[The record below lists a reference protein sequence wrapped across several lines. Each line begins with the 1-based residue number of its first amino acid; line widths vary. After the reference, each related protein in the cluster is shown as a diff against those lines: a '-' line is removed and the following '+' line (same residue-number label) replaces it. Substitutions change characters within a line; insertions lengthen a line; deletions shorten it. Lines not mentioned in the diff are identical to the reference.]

1 MLQGVKKWL
10 ALEGYYIRKRIHK
23 KYYIIYRSEGGAGFF
38 SNYFWVLGHVVFAR
52 KLGYIPVVD
61 MEHYKTLYSE
71 TEPVE
76 GEKNAWNYFFENV
89 GEVSLEDAYASG
101 KYVLGRDK
109 YLTKYAEKYSIPP
122 YRFPTDKTLAFY
134 QPYIEKHMKIREEIS
149 REFEREWNKKVRPD
163 DHVVGIHIRGTD
175 MKNDLGH
182 PVPAAVEVYLDKLKK
197 LLADHP
203 EIHKIFLAT
212 DENNIKERF
221 EEEFRQST
229 YVLFVNEVFR
239 VSDNGETLKT
249 GIHELQVENPRLNH
263 KYLIGKE
270 VLQDAWFLNQCE
282 YLVCGYSNV
291 TNVVMLWN
299 QGRFK
304 QIICV
309 EPIK

>member
-10 ALEGYYIRKRIHK
+10 ALEGYYIRQRIHK
-23 KYYIIYRSEGGAGFF
+23 KYYVIYRSEGGAGFF

-61 MEHYKTLYSE
+61 MENYDTLYSE
-71 TEPVE
+71 EEPVN

-89 GEVSLEDAYASG
+89 GDVSLTQAYESG
-101 KYVLGRDK
+101 RYVLGQDK
-109 YLTKYAEKYSIPP
+109 YLTKYAEKYSAPL
-122 YRFPTDKTLAFY
+122 YRFPTDKTIAFY
-134 QPYIEKHMKIREEIS
+134 KPYIEKHMRMREEITD
-149 REFEREWNKKVRPD
+149 EFEKEWNKKVSQN

-182 PVPAAVEVYLDKLKK
+182 PVPAAVEVYLDKLKS
-197 LLADHP
+197 LLEENP
-203 EIHKIFLAT
+203 QINKIFLAT

-221 EEEFRQST
+221 EDEFHDST
-229 YVLFVNEVFR
+229 YSLFVNEVFR
-239 VSDNGETLKT
+239 VCDNGERIKT
-249 GIHELQVENPRLNH
+249 GIHELKIDNPRPQH

-282 YLVCGYSNV
+282 YLICGYSNV
-291 TNVVMLWN
+291 TNVVLLWN
-299 QGRFK
+299 QGKFK
-304 QIICV
+304 QIVCV